1 MDTSQKTE
9 SLSQLVS
16 DIDKGAV
23 ALPEFQRDFVWE
35 VEKTYDL
42 FDSFVKDIFVG
53 SLIYGSPSFEI
64 TVREI
69 DKRPKTG
76 KGSRV
81 KPKLTSHDRA
91 EIDRMVKTNGFRLLL
106 DGQQRATSVYR
117 ALQGIDPVYYVAKSE
132 DELPDEVKAIPI
144 AKRSVEQVLSEFSGS
159 PQQGRVCVSLK
170 HVYEALCG
178 EHRRDKE
185 KVPLFM
191 ASCVFPELTP
201 DQVEHSNHFEAYLTQ
216 LRNLENLFRQEKLVA
231 YYLLDTNEEKFA
243 LFFERSNSMGQQLNF
258 IDILAAKLYAGFNL
272 RQHIEDFETTHP
284 GVKLN
289 KEVLVRFISFVIS
302 GGKDTG
308 RAYILGTLNHAHFTE
323 HWPAAT
329 TLYTTAYE
337 YLRVNRLLIH
347 PGWMPYDNLL
357 IPLMAFLRQIPR
369 YEFSQISE
377 RQGRAIRTWY
387 WLSILS
393 RRYSSAAQT
402 YVLDDAKALELAGQ
416 GDFSSLPSLLS
427 KMSLEAATADNLLS
441 IYKKYDA
448 LYKGVLNLV
457 NYDSGGFTSWQ
468 SGEPVSWM
476 TGNLEDHHIFPK
488 DYLAK
493 HAIKTADDTLTPVL
507 IDCVVNRTLIPKL
520 TNIKVSNKPPSKYL
534 GEIRGENG
542 KLEHALDRHLI
553 PRELESGEYDDLYAL
568 FLDDRAKLFLAAIKT
583 HVVEA
588 RVALLSEIAADAL

>member
-9 SLSQLVS
+9 SLSQLVA

-91 EIDRMVKTNGFRLLL
+91 SIEKMVKTNGFRLLL
-106 DGQQRATSVYR
+106 DGQQRATSIYR
-117 ALQGIDPVYYVAKSE
+117 ALQGIDPVFYVAKLE
-132 DELPDEVKAIPI
+132 EELADEVKMIPTG
-144 AKRSVEQVLSEFSGS
+144 KRGVEQVLMEFIGT
-159 PQQGRVCVSLK
+159 PVRERVCVSMK
-170 HVYEALCG
+170 HVYQVLNG
-178 EHRRDKE
+178 EHRRDKD
-185 KVPLFM
+185 KVPLFIETCLFADM
-191 ASCVFPELTP
+191 QA
-201 DQVEHSNHFEAYLTQ
+201 DQVEHSEHFEAYLTQ

-272 RQHIEDFETTHP
+272 RQHIEDFESENP
-284 GVKLN
+284 SLKLN
-289 KEVLVRFISFVIS
+289 KEVLVRFISFVVS

-308 RAYILGTLNHAHFTE
+308 RAYILGTLNHVHFTE
-323 HWPAAT
+323 HWAAAT
-329 TLYTTAYE
+329 SLYRTAYD

-357 IPLMAFLRQIPR
+357 IPLMAFLRQVPR
-369 YEFSQISE
+369 YDFSQISE
-377 RQGRAIRTWY
+377 RQGRAVRTWY

-402 YVLDDAKALELAGQ
+402 YVLDDAKALESAGQ
-416 GDFSSLPSLLS
+416 GDYSNLPNLLS
-427 KMSLEAATADNLLS
+427 RMSPEATTADHLFS

-448 LYKGVLNLV
+448 LYKGILNLV
-457 NYDSGGFTSWQ
+457 NFDGGGFTAWH

-488 DYLAK
+488 DYLGKQAAK
-493 HAIKTADDTLTPVL
+493 GGNDSITPVL
-507 IDCVVNRTLIPKL
+507 VDCVVNRTLIPKL
-520 TNIKVSNKPPSKYL
+520 TNIKVSNKPPSEYL
-534 GEIRGENG
+534 TMIRQSNG
-542 KLEHALDRHLI
+542 KLEEALDRHLI
-553 PRELESGEYDDLYAL
+553 PRGLEAGDYDDLYTI
-568 FLDDRAKLFLAAIKT
+568 FLDDRAERFLKAIKL
-583 HVVEA
+583 HVLDA
-588 RVALLSEIAADAL
+588 REALLAEFSA